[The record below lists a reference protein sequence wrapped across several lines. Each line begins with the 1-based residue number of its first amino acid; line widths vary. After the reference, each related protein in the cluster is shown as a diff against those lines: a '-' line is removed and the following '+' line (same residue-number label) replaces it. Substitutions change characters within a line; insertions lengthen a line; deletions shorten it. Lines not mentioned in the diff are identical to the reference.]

1 MFTIVINYPA
11 DLDSLITWAKRL
23 RAAWLASSL
32 TGVACLV
39 GAVALAFTG
48 HGWTAAGVFL
58 LSALCGGAMEGLEVL
73 IEQTEQRCEALLTA
87 ERP

>member
-1 MFTIVINYPA
+1 MFTIVVNYPA
-11 DLDSLITWAKRL
+11 DLDSLMRWARRL
-23 RAAWLASSL
+23 RAAWRASSA
-32 TGVACLV
+32 TGVLCLV

-73 IEQTEQRCEALLTA
+73 IEQTEQRTEALRTA
-87 ERP
+87 DRP

>member
-11 DLDSLITWAKRL
+11 DLDSLMRWTRRL
-23 RAAWLASSL
+23 RTAWQASSAI
-32 TGVACLV
+32 GVLCLV
-39 GAVALAFTG
+39 GAAYAAFTG

-58 LSALCGGAMEGLEVL
+58 LSGLCGGAMEGLEFL

-87 ERP
+87 DRP

>member
-1 MFTIVINYPA
+1 MFTIVVNYPA
-11 DLDSLITWAKRL
+11 DLDSLTRWTRRL
-23 RAAWLASSL
+23 RTAWQAASA
-32 TGVACLV
+32 TGVLCLV
-39 GAVALAFTG
+39 GAAYAAFTD

-73 IEQTEQRCEALLTA
+73 IEQTEQRSEALLTA